1 MFHIS
6 SLVYFRLMLC
16 IWEFV
21 TDGMQK
27 NEKSHSILLRAFPTF
42 YQLLLI
48 FFFCKIGYILIGNTF
63 VWLLH
68 NSWGCLP
75 GPWPGHSPQCKVGDT
90 HYNSNELLIRMV
102 CRGVG

>member
-48 FFFCKIGYILIGNTF
+48 FFFVKLAIF
-63 VWLLH
+63 
-68 NSWGCLP
+68 
-75 GPWPGHSPQCKVGDT
+75 
-90 HYNSNELLIRMV
+90 
-102 CRGVG
+102 